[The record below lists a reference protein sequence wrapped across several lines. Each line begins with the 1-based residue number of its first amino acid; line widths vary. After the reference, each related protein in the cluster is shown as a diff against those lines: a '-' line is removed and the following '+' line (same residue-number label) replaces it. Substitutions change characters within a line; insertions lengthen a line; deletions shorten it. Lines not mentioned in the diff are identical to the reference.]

1 MQEGKRA
8 ISKAGKESECSI
20 TEVEKRGDSSR

>member
-8 ISKAGKESECSI
+8 ISKVGKESEYSI